1 VFDVLFEFEKRI
13 DTKLYSE
20 HRRRIIGF
28 CGEQLY
34 GIWLSYV
41 KATSQIKIEE
51 RQLVFIKETK
61 KHPEL
66 FPAFPQNNI
75 PIVVTCSDYY
85 APYLSVFITALMK
98 NSRPSRNYDL
108 IVLVKGISEEAER
121 RLRNQAANYSNLSL
135 RFFNPKKMLSG
146 MQFYVSGSVNA
157 EEANYR
163 LLTPWILKNYSK
175 AIVTDIDLIFRTD
188 PANLYEGTELE
199 NKCLA
204 CCKDVIYQGAL
215 NDPAIDAL
223 EYAKKTLKLKNPYD
237 YVNTGVMLMN
247 LDEIRKVFKLEELL
261 DFSQKNHFRI
271 QEQDIL
277 NVLFEGRILFLDIS
291 WNCYLIVNNWVERE
305 LFFAPAPAQK
315 DYSDAFKNAKVLHW
329 ASQPKPW
336 ASPELLYADNWWY
349 YAKESPFYEVLIKRL
364 NAPQEIHTLSKPS
377 FARRFADVYLPSGSW
392 RRKIAK
398 KILPRNSK
406 RWNLL
411 KAIYYK
417 YLNV

>member
-1 VFDVLFEFEKRI
+1 
-13 DTKLYSE
+13 
-20 HRRRIIGF
+20 
-28 CGEQLY
+28 
-34 GIWLSYV
+34 
-41 KATSQIKIEE
+41 
-51 RQLVFIKETK
+51 
-61 KHPEL
+61 
-66 FPAFPQNNI
+66 
-75 PIVVTCSDYY
+75 
-85 APYLSVFITALMK
+85 
-98 NSRPSRNYDL
+98 
-108 IVLVKGISEEAER
+108 
-121 RLRNQAANYSNLSL
+121 
-135 RFFNPKKMLSG
+135 

-188 PANLYEGTELE
+188 PANLYEDTELE
-199 NKCLA
+199 NNCIA

-223 EYAKKTLKLKNPYD
+223 EYAKQTLKLEKPYD

-247 LDEIRKVFKLEELL
+247 LDEIRKVFKLDELL
-261 DFSQKNHFRI
+261 EFSQKNHFRI

-291 WNCYLIVNNWVERE
+291 WNCYLLVNDWVKRE
-305 LFFAPAPAQK
+305 LFFAPAASQK
-315 DYSDAFKNAKVLHW
+315 EYSEALKKAKVFHW

-364 NAPQEIHTLSKPS
+364 SAPQVIPTQGKPS
-377 FARRFADVYLPSGSW
+377 FARRLADVYLPSGSL

-406 RWNLL
+406 RWKLL
-411 KAIYYK
+411 KVIYYK